1 MGLFDWLGAAK
12 KQHQT
17 QRVLDHP
24 RDLEPGD
31 IVKFAFADQPEISN
45 ASFSVKRI
53 RTLDLGGDE
62 HKLTYFMLSD
72 ADNKIRLRVVD
83 DDTVEVALEVLP
95 ATVFTIFKEDD
106 IAEALD
112 PEGGDHHVL
121 KARKAEKIPAQI
133 IPWVG
138 TVYRQEGYVKA
149 YRYEGDYRNRLLPS
163 TVDEGETGCDYAY
176 FVSEDRQRALEFR
189 IFDGGRTEV
198 HLCAFLPL
206 RKIEELWPAS
216 EDSSG

>member
-1 MGLFDWLGAAK
+1 MGLFDWLGAGK
-12 KQHQT
+12 KEDET

-31 IVKFAFADQPEISN
+31 IVKFAFSDQPEISGV
-45 ASFSVKRI
+45 SFRVKRI
-53 RTLDLGGDE
+53 RTLDIGGDE
-62 HKLTYFMLSD
+62 RKLTYFMLSD

-83 DDTVEVALEVLP
+83 DDTVEIALEVLP
-95 ATVFTIFKEDD
+95 ATVFKIFREDD
-106 IAEALD
+106 VAKALD
-112 PEGGDHHVL
+112 PGGGDHHVL
-121 KARKAEKIPAQI
+121 EARKANQIPAELKS
-133 IPWVG
+133 WVG

-149 YRYEGDYRNRLLPS
+149 YRYEGDYRHRRLPS
-163 TVDEGETGCDYAY
+163 TLDQGEAGCDYAY
-176 FVSEDRQRALEFR
+176 FVTDDRQQALEFR

-216 EDSSG
+216 KAFTG